1 MSGCPAISVP
11 AGFNEKGLP
20 MGFQIFGRPHGDR
33 KVLEAALLC
42 EQIGDWL
49 GRLPPL
55 SRYRL
60 A

>member
-42 EQIGDWL
+42 VRTAVEN
-49 GRLPPL
+49 
-55 SRYRL
+55 
-60 A
+60 